1 MDTAL
6 VIQAQSG
13 DRGAFARLVDTEWE
27 RLRRVAYGILRD
39 TALADDATQQALLSV
54 WRDLPRLRDPV
65 RYEAWVHRLLVR
77 RCYAEAK
84 RQRRSPTSG
93 PPLVESDAAP
103 GDDYRA
109 VEERDEL
116 ERAFR
121 RLTVEQRT
129 LIALHYYAGLPLNH
143 ISEAMGVPAG
153 TVYSRLHRSLK
164 ELRALLEA
172 DSRAGEAGIPE
183 RRSTR

>member
-1 MDTAL
+1 MDTRL

-39 TALADDATQQALLSV
+39 SALADDATQQALLSV
-54 WRDLPRLRDPV
+54 WRDLPRLRDPS
-65 RYEAWVHRLLVR
+65 RYEAWIHRLLVR

-84 RQRRSPTSG
+84 HQRNSPTSG
-93 PPLVESDAAP
+93 PTLLESDPAP

-109 VEERDEL
+109 VEVRDEL
-116 ERAFR
+116 ERAFE
-121 RLTVEQRT
+121 RLSVEKRT
-129 LIALHYYAGLPLNH
+129 LVVLHYYAGLPLNH
-143 ISEAMGVPAG
+143 IAEAMGVPAG
-153 TVYSRLHRSLK
+153 TVYSKLHRTLK
-164 ELRALLEA
+164 ELRGLLEA
-172 DSRAGEAGIPE
+172 DSRSDVLNAAE